1 MTELL
6 KVENLWKRYNLK
18 TVLQDLS
25 ATISEGKIIGLVGDN
40 GSGKT
45 TLLKMIAGLR
55 YPSKGTITIEGQ
67 KVGIETKKT
76 VSFMPD
82 SPVFDEW
89 MTIKDAVV
97 FYRDFYS
104 DFDFHQAMD
113 LIAEFKMPLEEHIVA
128 LSKGGVEKLQLILTF
143 SRKAKL
149 YILDE
154 PLGGID
160 LVSRKHVLDLIL
172 KFYRE
177 DCTILISTHLIEEIE
192 NIFDEVIFL
201 KDGTII
207 LHENVEE
214 IRFHHGKA
222 VHELF
227 REVFEQ

>member
-18 TVLQDLS
+18 TVLQGLS
-25 ATISEGKIIGLVGDN
+25 VTISEGKIIGLVGDN

-55 YPSKGTITIEGQ
+55 YPSKGTVTIEGQ

>member
-18 TVLQDLS
+18 TVLQGLS
-25 ATISEGKIIGLVGDN
+25 VTISEGKIIGLVGDN